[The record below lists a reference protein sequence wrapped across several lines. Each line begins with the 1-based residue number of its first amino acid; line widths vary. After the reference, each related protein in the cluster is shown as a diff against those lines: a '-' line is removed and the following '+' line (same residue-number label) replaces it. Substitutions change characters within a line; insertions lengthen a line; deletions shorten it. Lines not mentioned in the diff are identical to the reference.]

1 MGSEKTPGSAG
12 SGSRASVP
20 GDWLGLAGK
29 TVLVA
34 GLANRKSVAWHVGKR
49 LEEAGARV
57 IHSVHTEK
65 RKQDVLKL
73 FGGRSA
79 SERIGPGSGRTA
91 HGNERA
97 EPGADVLVCDV
108 EKQAEIDGLARELER
123 RGAKIDGFV
132 HSIAFAS
139 YSPTAD
145 GTPRAFHETS
155 RQDFLRA
162 VDVSCFSLVAMSN
175 ALKDFLAP
183 GASVVAVS
191 ISTTRMA
198 AENYGAMAPVKAAL
212 DSAIVFLAK
221 SFAEAR
227 VRFNAVGA
235 GPLKTASSAGIPGYL
250 ESYLYAE
257 AATLRKKA
265 LETGE
270 VADAVTYLLSSRSSG
285 FNAQT
290 LVLDAGMGVNWFDRE
305 LVERAMREGADAG
318 RGG

>member
-1 MGSEKTPGSAG
+1 VGS
-12 SGSRASVP
+12 
-20 GDWLGLAGK
+20 DWLGLSGK

-65 RKQDVLKL
+65 RRADVLKL
-73 FGGRSA
+73 L
-79 SERIGPGSGRTA
+79 
-91 HGNERA
+91 
-97 EPGADVLVCDV
+97 PGADVLVCDV
-108 EKQAEIDGLARELER
+108 EKQAEIDALAGEIAR
-123 RGAKIDGFV
+123 RSIRLDGFV

-139 YSPTAD
+139 YSAASRT
-145 GTPRAFHETS
+145 FHETS

-162 VDVSCFSLVAMSN
+162 VDVSCFSLVALAN
-175 ALKDFLAP
+175 ALEDSFTAS
-183 GASVVAVS
+183 ASVVAIS

-212 DSAIVFLAK
+212 DSTIVFLAK
-221 SFAEAR
+221 SFAER
-227 VRFNAVGA
+227 GVRFNAVGA

-270 VADAVTYLLSSRSSG
+270 VADAAVYLLSPRSSG
-285 FNAQT
+285 FHAQT
-290 LVLDAGMGVNWFDRE
+290 LVLDAGMSVNWFDRA
-305 LVERAMREGADAG
+305 LVERAMREGADAA

>member
-1 MGSEKTPGSAG
+1 
-12 SGSRASVP
+12 
-20 GDWLGLAGK
+20 
-29 TVLVA
+29 VLVL

-65 RKQDVLKL
+65 RRADVLKL
-73 FGGRSA
+73 L
-79 SERIGPGSGRTA
+79 
-91 HGNERA
+91 
-97 EPGADVLVCDV
+97 PGADVRVCDV
-108 EKQAEIDGLARELER
+108 EKQGEIDRLASDLAR
-123 RGAKIDGFV
+123 DGVKLDGIV

-139 YSPTAD
+139 YS
-145 GTPRAFHETS
+145 GGPRPFHETS
-155 RQDFLRA
+155 RTDFLRA
-162 VDVSCFSLVAMSN
+162 VDVSCFSLVAVAN
-175 ALKDFLAP
+175 ALKNRLEPNA
-183 GASVVAVS
+183 AVVAIS

-221 SFAEAR
+221 SFASAG

-257 AATLRKKA
+257 SATLRKRA

-270 VADAVTYLLSSRSSG
+270 VADAALFLLSPRSSG

-290 LVLDAGMGVNWFDRE
+290 LVIDAGMGVNWFDQD
-305 LVERAMREGADAG
+305 LVERAMREGTHAA
-318 RGG
+318 RGN

>member
-1 MGSEKTPGSAG
+1 MGSERG
-12 SGSRASVP
+12 AS
-20 GDWLGLAGK
+20 DWLGLSGK
-29 TVLVA
+29 TVLVL

-49 LEEAGARV
+49 LEEAGALV

-65 RKQDVLKL
+65 RRADVLKL
-73 FGGRSA
+73 LPDGHR
-79 SERIGPGSGRTA
+79 P
-91 HGNERA
+91 
-97 EPGADVLVCDV
+97 DVRVCDV
-108 EKQAEIDGLARELER
+108 EKQAEIEALAASLAKDGVRL
-123 RGAKIDGFV
+123 DGIV

-139 YSPTAD
+139 YS
-145 GTPRAFHETS
+145 GGPRPFHETL
-155 RQDFLRA
+155 RADFLRA
-162 VDVSCFSLVAMSN
+162 VDVSCFSLVAVAN
-175 ALKDFLAP
+175 ALQDLLEP
-183 GASVVAVS
+183 RASVVAIS

-221 SFAEAR
+221 SFANAG

-257 AATLRKKA
+257 SATLRKRA

-270 VADAVTYLLSSRSSG
+270 VADAALFLLSPRSSG

-290 LVLDAGMGVNWFDRE
+290 LVIDAGMGVNWFDKD
-305 LVERAMREGADAG
+305 LVERAMREGTHAA
-318 RGG
+318 RGD

>member
-1 MGSEKTPGSAG
+1 MGS
-12 SGSRASVP
+12 
-20 GDWLGLAGK
+20 DWLGLSGK

-49 LEEAGARV
+49 LEEAGARA
-57 IHSVHTEK
+57 IHSVHTQK
-65 RKQDVLKL
+65 RRVDVLKL
-73 FGGRSA
+73 LADGQGA
-79 SERIGPGSGRTA
+79 
-91 HGNERA
+91 
-97 EPGADVLVCDV
+97 ADVLVCDV
-108 EKQAEIDGLARELER
+108 EKQTEIDALAAELSR
-123 RGAKIDGFV
+123 RGVALDGLV

-139 YSPTAD
+139 YS
-145 GTPRAFHETS
+145 GGPRPFHETS
-155 RQDFLRA
+155 REDFLRA
-162 VDVSCFSLVAMSN
+162 IDVSCFSLVALSN
-175 ALKDFLAP
+175 AVKGLFAP
-183 GASVVAVS
+183 KASVVAIS

-221 SFAEAR
+221 SFSQAG

-257 AATLRKKA
+257 AATLRKRA

-270 VADAVTYLLSSRSSG
+270 VADAALFLLSPRSSG

-290 LVLDAGMGVNWFDRE
+290 LVLDAGMGVNWFDKD
-305 LVERAMREGADAG
+305 LVERAMREGSHAA
-318 RGG
+318 RGD

>member
-1 MGSEKTPGSAG
+1 MGS
-12 SGSRASVP
+12 
-20 GDWLGLAGK
+20 DWLGLSGK
-29 TVLVA
+29 TVLVL

-65 RKQDVLKL
+65 RRADVLKL
-73 FGGRSA
+73 L
-79 SERIGPGSGRTA
+79 
-91 HGNERA
+91 
-97 EPGADVLVCDV
+97 PGADVRVCDV
-108 EKQAEIDGLARELER
+108 EKQAEIDRLAADLAR
-123 RGAKIDGFV
+123 DGVRLDGLV

-139 YSPTAD
+139 YS
-145 GTPRAFHETS
+145 GGKKAFHETL
-155 RQDFLRA
+155 RGDFLRA
-162 VDVSCFSLVAMSN
+162 VDVSCFSLIALSN
-175 ALKDFLAP
+175 ALKDLFEP
-183 GASVVAVS
+183 KASVVAIS

-221 SFAEAR
+221 SFAEAG

-257 AATLRKKA
+257 SATLRKRA

-270 VADAVTYLLSSRSSG
+270 VADAALFLLSPRSSG
-285 FNAQT
+285 FHAQT
-290 LVLDAGMGVNWFDRE
+290 LVIDAGMAVNWFDRD
-305 LVERAMREGADAG
+305 LVERAMREGTHAA
-318 RGG
+318 RGD

>member
-1 MGSEKTPGSAG
+1 MGS
-12 SGSRASVP
+12 
-20 GDWLGLAGK
+20 DWLGLSGK
-29 TVLVA
+29 TVLVL

-57 IHSVHTEK
+57 IHSVHTDK
-65 RKQDVLKL
+65 RRADVLKL
-73 FGGRSA
+73 LP
-79 SERIGPGSGRTA
+79 E
-91 HGNERA
+91 
-97 EPGADVLVCDV
+97 ADVRVCDV
-108 EKQAEIDGLARELER
+108 EKQAEIDALASSLANERVRLDGL
-123 RGAKIDGFV
+123 V

-139 YSPTAD
+139 YS
-145 GTPRAFHETS
+145 GGPRPFHATL
-155 RQDFLRA
+155 RADFLRA
-162 VDVSCFSLVAMSN
+162 IDVSCFSLVALSN
-175 ALKDFLAP
+175 ALGDLFQP
-183 GASVVAVS
+183 DASAVAIS

-221 SFAEAR
+221 SFSTAG

-257 AATLRKKA
+257 SATLRKRA

-270 VADAVTYLLSSRSSG
+270 VADAALFLLSPRSSG

-290 LVLDAGMGVNWFDRE
+290 LVIDAGMGVNWFDKE

-318 RGG
+318 RGR

>member
-1 MGSEKTPGSAG
+1 
-12 SGSRASVP
+12 
-20 GDWLGLAGK
+20 
-29 TVLVA
+29 
-34 GLANRKSVAWHVGKR
+34 
-49 LEEAGARV
+49 
-57 IHSVHTEK
+57 
-65 RKQDVLKL
+65 
-73 FGGRSA
+73 
-79 SERIGPGSGRTA
+79 
-91 HGNERA
+91 
-97 EPGADVLVCDV
+97 
-108 EKQAEIDGLARELER
+108 
-123 RGAKIDGFV
+123 V

-139 YSPTAD
+139 YASAP
-145 GTPRAFHETS
+145 GSFHETS

-162 VDVSCFSLVAMSN
+162 IDVSCFSLVALAN
-175 ALKDFLAP
+175 ALKDSFSP
-183 GASVVAVS
+183 GASAVAIS

-221 SFAEAR
+221 SFAER
-227 VRFNAVGA
+227 GVRFNAVGA

-270 VADAVTYLLSSRSSG
+270 VADAAVYLLSPRSSG

-290 LVLDAGMGVNWFDRE
+290 LVMDAGMGVNWFDRE
-305 LVERAMREGADAG
+305 LVERAMREGADVA

>member
-1 MGSEKTPGSAG
+1 VGS
-12 SGSRASVP
+12 
-20 GDWLGLAGK
+20 DWLGLSGK

-49 LEEAGARV
+49 LEEAGARA
-57 IHSVHTEK
+57 IHSVHTQK
-65 RKQDVLKL
+65 RRVDVLKL
-73 FGGRSA
+73 LADGQGA
-79 SERIGPGSGRTA
+79 
-91 HGNERA
+91 
-97 EPGADVLVCDV
+97 ADVLVCDV
-108 EKQAEIDGLARELER
+108 EKQTEIDALAAELSR
-123 RGAKIDGFV
+123 RGVALDGLV

-139 YSPTAD
+139 YS
-145 GTPRAFHETS
+145 GGPRPFHETS
-155 RQDFLRA
+155 REDFLRA
-162 VDVSCFSLVAMSN
+162 IDVSCFSLVALSN
-175 ALKDFLAP
+175 AVKGLFAP
-183 GASVVAVS
+183 KASVVAIS

-221 SFAEAR
+221 SFSQAG

-257 AATLRKKA
+257 AATLRKRA

-270 VADAVTYLLSSRSSG
+270 VADAALFLLSPRSSG

-290 LVLDAGMGVNWFDRE
+290 LVLDAGMGVNWFDKD
-305 LVERAMREGADAG
+305 LVERAMREGSHAA
-318 RGG
+318 RGD